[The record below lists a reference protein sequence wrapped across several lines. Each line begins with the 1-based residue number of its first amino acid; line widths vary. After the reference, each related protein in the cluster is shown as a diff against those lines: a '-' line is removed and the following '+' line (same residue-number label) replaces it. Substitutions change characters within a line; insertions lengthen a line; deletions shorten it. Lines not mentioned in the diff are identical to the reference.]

1 MKINELWLMTA
12 FVEYN
17 NLYFYGILPIPE
29 FGIMH
34 GCRTLGYFSVQRD
47 APIGLTEKIEITD
60 FYDYTDEEF
69 RDVMVHEMVHYYLYY
84 TGEDTRIRH
93 GKAFKKMARWLNS
106 IYDLNITKN
115 IDISHMK
122 AHEDARW
129 LSRLF
134 FRYVYAA

>member
-1 MKINELWLMTA
+1 MKINGLWILTA

-17 NLYFYGILPIPE
+17 YLYFNNELPTPE

-47 APIGLTEKIEITD
+47 APIGLTEKIEISD
-60 FYDYTDEEF
+60 FYDYTEEEF
-69 RDVMVHEMVHYYLYY
+69 RDVLVHEMVHYYLYY

-93 GKAFKKMARWLNS
+93 GKAFKRMATWLNNE
-106 IYDLNITKN
+106 YDLNITKY

-122 AHEDARW
+122 ACDDAPW
-129 LSRLF
+129 LSRIL
-134 FRYVYAA
+134 FRYFYAA